1 MNFAYVKRHS
11 KRIGARGE
19 RAAVALLV
27 DEGCNVLLRNC
38 HPKRGGELDI
48 VAKDGEY
55 LVFVEVKTRSRTPRS
70 TESHL
75 APRKSLHQEQ
85 KKRIIRGAH
94 AYLEELDHP
103 PVKYRFDLIEVVL
116 NTLGV
121 ESICHTMSAFGESIF
136 TNRSSN
142 YAR

>member
-19 RAAVALLV
+19 RAAAALLI
-27 DEGCNVLLRNC
+27 DEGCRILLHNC
-38 HPKRGGELDI
+38 RPKWGGELDI

-70 TESHL
+70 TELHL
-75 APRKSLHQEQ
+75 APRKSLHTGQ

-94 AYLEELDHP
+94 AYLKELDDP

-116 NTLGV
+116 NRFGT
-121 ESICHTMSAFGESIF
+121 ESICHTSAAFGESIF
-136 TNRSSN
+136 RRSA
-142 YAR
+142 YAG